1 MERRPPLGLGLG
13 SGRPPATCRLPPSIP
28 CSPPPNPRA
37 RALRHASRTGSPE
50 MLPRQLREC
59 GERAVASDGEG
70 LQPPLLA
77 AAVREETGT
86 RVATRKNP
94 PRVSTR

>member
-1 MERRPPLGLGLG
+1 
-13 SGRPPATCRLPPSIP
+13 
-28 CSPPPNPRA
+28 
-37 RALRHASRTGSPE
+37 

-59 GERAVASDGEG
+59 GERAGASDGEG

-86 RVATRKNP
+86 RVATAPLVDDPQESAARLQLQVFHLYSEYALND
-94 PRVSTR
+94 